1 METHCILV
9 LHLLKREVQ
18 VQCKYSVCRFGLF
31 KKRMH
36 KLSSSS
42 FIWIWICSFITSYA
56 YSWVSFWTDFKEHS
70 IQAQPKTIS
79 VYLTHSFTHSCTNSY
94 PKTAF
99 ANDMQTLHKW
109 GLTCYI
115 FVTKYFLA
123 FCASRRVNEKK
134 SILFCCE
141 KVLWLCAKHRY
152 FVNLHNALLFI
163 QSFRALLGLRR
174 FVFFLLMCV
183 APKWYSSCLL
193 QFKTNNFNFY
203 TFVCSA
209 QSLRFTISFSR
220 RITTFF
226 SFASQHKTSF

>member
-134 SILFCCE
+134 VFCFVAKKFCDWVRNIVTLSI
-141 KVLWLCAKHRY
+141 Y
-152 FVNLHNALLFI
+152 I
-163 QSFRALLGLRR
+163 MR
-174 FVFFLLMCV
+174 FF
-183 APKWYSSCLL
+183 
-193 QFKTNNFNFY
+193 
-203 TFVCSA
+203 
-209 QSLRFTISFSR
+209 SFSR
-220 RITTFF
+220 FELCSVWEGLFF
-226 SFASQHKTSF
+226 FCWCALHQSDIHHVYFNLKQTISIFIHLYVLRSPSDLQFHFLVE